1 VWLSRASGVA
11 GGQQGLRCW
20 RAAGPQVWLDRA
32 EKGSHAAGS
41 QVPCLYLGLK
51 MIAYRLT
58 YEGWERCAVRLLALV
73 PEVVEGP

>member
-1 VWLSRASGVA
+1 M
-11 GGQQGLRCW
+11 
-20 RAAGPQVWLDRA
+20 WLDRA